1 VVSVDRRIVAV
12 QRDRFAADVL
22 EAGSGPP
29 LLYLHGELGRSWDD
43 FLDRLAVDRRT
54 IAPCHPGYGDSTGTD
69 HLIDLHD
76 LIYYY
81 LDFLDA
87 AALQQIPLIGHGLGG
102 MIAAELAAVQPER
115 FSRLVLL
122 APLGLWNPGY
132 PVLDIFAAEPADLAR
147 ALYHDPDSPVAR
159 AAAEVPK
166 EGDPYVQFMLERA
179 KALATA
185 AKYLWPIPNRGLT
198 KRLHR
203 VKAPTLLIWGAS
215 DGVCPPRYGED
226 FRAAIE
232 GSELVV
238 LENAGH
244 LLQVERPGELA
255 GLVEN
260 FLRQTQ

>member
-1 VVSVDRRIVAV
+1 VASVERRIVEV
-12 QRDRFAADVL
+12 QNDRFAADVL
-22 EAGSGPP
+22 EAGSGPS
-29 LLYLHGELGRSWDD
+29 LLYLHAEWGRSWDD
-43 FLDRLAVDRRT
+43 FLDQLAVDRRV

-69 HLIDLHD
+69 HLNDLHD

-87 AALQQIPLIGHGLGG
+87 AALRDLTLIGHGLGG

-115 FSRLVLL
+115 FTRLVLL
-122 APLGLWNPGY
+122 APLGLWNPAY
-132 PVLDIFAAEPADLAR
+132 PVLDFFSAEPADLAR

-159 AAAEVPK
+159 AAADIPK
-166 EGDPYVQFMLERA
+166 EGDTFVQYMLERT

-185 AKYLWPIPNRGLT
+185 AKYLWPIPNRGLH

-203 VKAPTLLIWGAS
+203 VNAPTLLVWGRS

-226 FRAAIE
+226 FRAAIQ

-244 LLQVERPGELA
+244 LVQAERPAELA
-255 GLVEN
+255 ELVRT
-260 FLRQTQ
+260 FLDR